1 MIEQSL
7 SSYSAKCITQIK
19 EAERVINFAF
29 KSKFGANIIRKIFK
43 YYFSFTKR
51 LLTFV
56 ALTDYLMRWIFFRL
70 CNVPNRISEKSRQF
84 FFHDLMISFYKAAQ
98 YNRIFSFNPSHVC
111 GIMTDQSLGKP
122 VRVELSK

>member
-56 ALTDYLMRWIFFRL
+56 ALTDYLMR
-70 CNVPNRISEKSRQF
+70 
-84 FFHDLMISFYKAAQ
+84 
-98 YNRIFSFNPSHVC
+98 
-111 GIMTDQSLGKP
+111 
-122 VRVELSK
+122 